1 MPIKINDKKN
11 KIIEEIVEMIPTLK
25 KEQREKICEIVKS
38 TAENDDRIKGWI
50 EDIKKLPWNKYKK
63 ETKNYKDIRKKL
75 DETHY
80 GLTKV
85 KDAIIRYFITNK
97 YRKEAMPKTIC
108 LVGSPG
114 IGKSTIAKS
123 IAKALNREFTN
134 LSFGGIADPES
145 IKGYDYIYKSASP
158 GLLMTCYRN
167 LKTSNPVF
175 LLDEIDKSSE
185 HRGSVHH
192 ILSEI
197 LDYSQNDKFLDK
209 YVRVPFDISKT
220 LFIATAND
228 ISKLPDFLINRME
241 MIYLDDYSVKEK
253 KEIVKQYLIPNITKE
268 FNLKSKITFDEDV
281 INKICYE
288 FCDDYG
294 VRKLKE
300 TIEEIIGN
308 VLCEIEYKKIP
319 KNKNINITLKNIE
332 RYKKSRISFYDK
344 NYELNEDKVE
354 GFIYGMG
361 VLGSKGSLLKFEA
374 TKAKGQFSIEA
385 TGNLGNM
392 LKESISVA
400 KNFIISNG
408 DKVGLNIENLENKDF
423 KNRVF
428 VHIVE
433 SSIPKNGTSAGLAL
447 TLLTIETLKNKGIR
461 QNVAITGEVSLSGS
475 VYPVGGV
482 KEKILGG
489 YKQGMREFVVPFDN
503 IKEAT
508 KMKEEIKEIYD
519 EDIVVKGVKNVIEA
533 YNFIN
538 NIEIEK
544 EDKEKLNVG

>member
-1 MPIKINDKKN
+1 MFGRNSNNEKDKFT
-11 KIIEEIVEMIPTLK
+11 IEEINEIFPTLRKSQILKIYEITSSTSK
-25 KEQREKICEIVKS
+25 KEEKTV
-38 TAENDDRIKGWI
+38 GWL

-80 GLTKV
+80 GLAKV
-85 KDAIIRYFITNK
+85 KDTIIRHFITNK
-97 YRKEAMPKTIC
+97 YRKEAIPKTIC

-134 LSFGGIADPES
+134 LSFGGISDPES
-145 IKGYDYIYKSASP
+145 LKGYDYIYRGSCP

-175 LLDEIDKSSE
+175 LLDEIDKC
-185 HRGSVHH
+185 RGNVHH

-209 YVRVPFDISKT
+209 YVRIPFDLSKT
-220 LFIATAND
+220 LFIATVND
-228 ISKLPDFLINRME
+228 ISMLPDFLVNRME

-253 KEIVKQYLIPNITKE
+253 KEIVKQYLIPSITKE

-300 TIEEIIGN
+300 TVEEIIGN
-308 VLCEIEYKKIP
+308 ILYEIEYKKIP
-319 KNKNINITLKNIE
+319 KNKDINITLKNIE
-332 RYKKSRISFYDK
+332 KYKKTRISFYDK
-344 NYELNEDKVE
+344 NYEVNEAKVE

-361 VLGSKGSLLKFEA
+361 VLGSKGTLLKFEA

-408 DKVGLNIENLENKDF
+408 DKVGLNIENLENKDS

-428 VHIVE
+428 VHLVE

-508 KMKEEIKEIYD
+508 KTKEEIKEIYN
-519 EDIVVKGVKNVIEA
+519 EDIVVKGVKSVIEA

-544 EDKEKLNVG
+544 EKKELNVG